1 MRKIRNWRHSLLTVL
16 LVASLAV
23 LITVSLLMLSV
34 MSRSLKSFEKYVI
47 SNRYA
52 ETVSAGS
59 LLNQELEALFTLMY
73 NSLNSTNLSKLR
85 LYLSE
90 STLNYR
96 YLELAKLMQNQ
107 LFSIETSLD
116 IADQASIILPAYN
129 RIISSESVVRYA
141 DDNSMESAYRQEILN
156 ATGPKIIEADHAL
169 IFCTGKYTGIGQYRN
184 DVVIYCQA
192 SRSALTRYL
201 SKFPQE
207 DSSNLSL
214 FITDQSAT
222 KLFTCT
228 GISLTPED
236 NQNIAGLISG
246 AESGT
251 IQYVNGQQTYLLT
264 WMDTKLVPLKLC
276 YVTPMNVIDEQ
287 IQEYRRMIVGVCTL
301 ILLLFAGLIVF
312 LYSMI
317 QRPLQNVQRGLKR
330 VENGDLST
338 RLNTTWSIEFQQI
351 YGQFDRMTEHLQQLI
366 EREYE
371 LQLLNTKAEI
381 KQLRYQ
387 INPHFLYNTYFNL
400 RAMLMDEEYDQAML
414 LADLMGR
421 YLRYITVSA
430 QDFALLSE
438 EMAHATAYMEIQRIR
453 FGNRIEIRIDELP
466 AWAAKVEIPRL
477 ALQPLIENAFEHGIK
492 HQEGKAI
499 ISIRLWRKERDVS
512 IFVEDNGSNT
522 TDKLIEHTRKLIYN
536 GMMQEGT
543 ESVALV
549 NIHKRLKLLYSKGSG
564 LYLSRSTLGGFCSE
578 LRMREAFKD
587 AADAD
592 CG

>member
-116 IADQASIILPAYN
+116 IAEQASIILPAYN

-141 DDNSMESAYRQEILN
+141 DDNSLESAYRQEILN
-156 ATGPKIIEADHAL
+156 ATGPKIIEADHSL

-371 LQLLNTKAEI
+371 LQLLNTKAEL

-400 RAMLMDEEYDQAML
+400 
-414 LADLMGR
+414 
-421 YLRYITVSA
+421 
-430 QDFALLSE
+430 
-438 EMAHATAYMEIQRIR
+438 
-453 FGNRIEIRIDELP
+453 
-466 AWAAKVEIPRL
+466 
-477 ALQPLIENAFEHGIK
+477 
-492 HQEGKAI
+492 
-499 ISIRLWRKERDVS
+499 
-512 IFVEDNGSNT
+512 
-522 TDKLIEHTRKLIYN
+522 
-536 GMMQEGT
+536 
-543 ESVALV
+543 
-549 NIHKRLKLLYSKGSG
+549 
-564 LYLSRSTLGGFCSE
+564 
-578 LRMREAFKD
+578 
-587 AADAD
+587 
-592 CG
+592 